1 MAVTGAAGKDVGARV
16 SVLAP
21 SPLLTVTLEGT
32 DGPGDAEVHLHPGGQ
47 GFWIARLIGEL
58 GVDIVLCATFGGE
71 TGRVARS
78 LLEAEPLRLRA
89 VETAGV
95 NGAYVDDRRGG
106 ERVRVGTM
114 APAGLS
120 RHEVDELYGVA
131 LVEGLDAT
139 VSVLGGPSVPEPILP
154 ADIYRRLAADL
165 VANDRLVVADLSG
178 EPLAAA
184 VEGGAT
190 VVKVSHEEL
199 LRDRLAGDD
208 SVPALVTAM
217 RKLRAKG
224 QAAVVCS
231 RADRPALAIFDGRT
245 VEVHGP
251 VLEATD
257 PRGAGD
263 SFTAGMAAALARGRA
278 FEHALRLG
286 TAAGG
291 LNVTRRGLGTG
302 GRDEIERL
310 AEHVE
315 VRDIEPQIGVATCAP
330 S

>member
-1 MAVTGAAGKDVGARV
+1 MIRPARENDGARV

-21 SPLLTVTLEGT
+21 SPLLTVALEGT

-58 GVDIVLCATFGGE
+58 GLDVVLCATFGGE
-71 TGRVARS
+71 TGRVVRG
-78 LLEAEPLRLRA
+78 LLEGEPLRLRM
-89 VETAGV
+89 VQTAGV
-95 NGAYVDDRRGG
+95 NGAYIDDRRGG
-106 ERVRVGTM
+106 KRVRVGTM
-114 APAGLS
+114 APVGLS
-120 RHEVDELYGVA
+120 RHEVDELYGAA

-139 VSVLGGPSVPEPILP
+139 VSVLGGPGVSEPILP

-165 VANDRLVVADLSG
+165 VANGRLVVADLSG
-178 EPLAAA
+178 KPLEAA
-184 VEGGAT
+184 VDGGAT

-217 RKLRAKG
+217 RALGAKG
-224 QAAVVCS
+224 QAAVVCT
-231 RADRPALAIFDGRT
+231 RADQPALAIFDGRT

-251 VLEATD
+251 VMEATD

-263 SFTAGMAAALARGRA
+263 SFTAGMAAALARGRP

-315 VRDIEPQIGVATCAP
+315 VRDIEPQIGVVTWAP

>member
-1 MAVTGAAGKDVGARV
+1 MRG
-16 SVLAP
+16 
-21 SPLLTVTLEGT
+21 
-32 DGPGDAEVHLHPGGQ
+32 
-47 GFWIARLIGEL
+47 
-58 GVDIVLCATFGGE
+58 
-71 TGRVARS
+71 
-78 LLEAEPLRLRA
+78 LLEMEPLALRA
-89 VETAGV
+89 VETAGA
-95 NGAYVDDRRGG
+95 NGAYVDDRRTG

-114 APAGLS
+114 GPVALS
-120 RHEVDELYGVA
+120 RHEVDELYGAA

-139 VSVLGGPSVPEPILP
+139 VSVLGGPGVPEPILP

-184 VEGGAT
+184 LEGGAT

-199 LRDRLAGDD
+199 VRDRLVTDD
-208 SVPALVTAM
+208 SVPALIAAM
-217 RKLRAKG
+217 REVGGTG

-231 RADRPALAIFDGRT
+231 RADQPALVDFDGRT
-245 VEVHGP
+245 VEVRGP
-251 VLEATD
+251 VMEATD

-263 SFTAGMAAALARGRA
+263 SFTAGMAAALARGCP
-278 FEHALRLG
+278 FEDALRLG
-286 TAAGG
+286 AAAGG

-315 VRDIEPQIGVATCAP
+315 ARDVEPGAGGATCAP